1 MSDVVGRYQTLVS
14 EKEDKKEKK
23 KSAIGT
29 VKTELI

>member
-14 EKEDKKEKK
+14 EREDKTVRK